1 MSRSTS
7 STNSAPESSTPPM
20 RKFARVFMNGRSQA
34 VRLPR
39 EFRFDTD
46 RVGIRRE
53 GCNVI
58 LSPVYEDWNDYFA
71 NAPKIGDDF
80 VEVMSRARRD
90 LMPLEDRESLD

>member
-1 MSRSTS
+1 MPRSTKS
-7 STNSAPESSTPPM
+7 VPDTPSTPPM

-53 GCNVI
+53 GRNVI
-58 LSPVYEDWNDYFA
+58 LSPLYEDWDDYFA
-71 NAPKIGDDF
+71 NAPKVGDDF
-80 VEVMSRARRD
+80 IAAMSGARRD

>member
-1 MSRSTS
+1 MPRSS
-7 STNSAPESSTPPM
+7 KDAPDRTATPPM

-58 LSPVYEDWNDYFA
+58 LSPLYEDWDDYFA
-71 NAPKIGDDF
+71 NAPKVDDDF
-80 VEVMSRARRD
+80 VAAMWSARRN

>member
-1 MSRSTS
+1 MPRPTERPADS
-7 STNSAPESSTPPM
+7 SATPPM

-39 EFRFDTD
+39 EFRFETD

-58 LSPVYEDWNDYFA
+58 LSPLYESWDDYLA
-71 NAPKIGDDF
+71 NAPKVGDDF
-80 VEVMSRARRD
+80 VEAMSGFRRD
-90 LMPLEDRESLD
+90 LMPLEERESLD

>member
-1 MSRSTS
+1 
-7 STNSAPESSTPPM
+7 M

-58 LSPVYEDWNDYFA
+58 LSPLYEDWDDYFR
-71 NAPKIGDDF
+71 NAPKVGDDF
-80 VEVMSRARRD
+80 VAAMSDARRA